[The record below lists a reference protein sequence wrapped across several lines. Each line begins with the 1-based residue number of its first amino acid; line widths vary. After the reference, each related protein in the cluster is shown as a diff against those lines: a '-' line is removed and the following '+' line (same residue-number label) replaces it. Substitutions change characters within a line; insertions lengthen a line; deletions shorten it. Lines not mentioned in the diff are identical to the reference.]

1 MTPRPIHPVRLPI
14 FSQPIEIRSRL
25 FQLRSVLRPLAAC
38 SLFATLSGSL
48 LAAET
53 PANQPAK
60 PGFFS
65 RMVRSSEKSA
75 EKSAPSE
82 APAPSTKKSPPAHSI
97 PSGSPSASSSA
108 PRQTSSVTDSKTAR
122 KGGTKKPTDAKNEDE
137 LFYSARMRALE
148 DPTIGELRSKAD
160 KARDK
165 ESGIAATKTYLKG
178 LYGKMRDLEP
188 GLKERIDLTE
198 TAALQSL
205 TKSP

>member
-1 MTPRPIHPVRLPI
+1 MTPRPIHPARLPI
-14 FSQPIEIRSRL
+14 FSQSIEIR
-25 FQLRSVLRPLAAC
+25 LRFAQMRHVLTSLAAY
-38 SLFATLSGSL
+38 SMYAAVTGSL
-48 LAAET
+48 VAAESSV
-53 PANQPAK
+53 NQPSK

-75 EKSAPSE
+75 PSE
-82 APAPSTKKSPPAHSI
+82 AAAPATKKGPSTNPL
-97 PSGSPSASSSA
+97 PSGSSSTSPAA
-108 PRQTSSVTDSKTAR
+108 PRQTSSITDSKTAR
-122 KGGTKKPTDAKNEDE
+122 KGGTKKPTDAKAEDE

-198 TAALQSL
+198 SAALQSL